1 MDENYALGNSIEA
14 YQVLNLIGKGGFASV
29 YRARSVKNQMEVA
42 VKMIDKKLMQAAGMV
57 KRVRQEV
64 SIHYRL
70 KHPSILELYTFF
82 EDENYVYLVLEICH
96 RGELNRYLKVRGSL
110 SEDEARSF
118 LRQIVEGMIYL
129 HSHNILHRDLTLSN
143 LLLTKSMR
151 VKIADFG
158 LATQLAWPEEKHM
171 TMCGTPNYIS
181 PEIATRSS
189 HGLEADVWSLGC
201 MLYTFLVGKPPFD
214 TAAVQSTLTRVVMS
228 DYELPEHLSV
238 EACSLIDSLLKKNPK
253 ERLKLNEVLSHP
265 FMNKYIGCSDKLLT
279 QNSTD
284 SGMGT
289 MTTVSSSR
297 STNATRQGYSRPLI
311 ALPITEL
318 ESQRSSE
325 CVNISNSSS
334 LRTKC
339 SGNAIYR
346 HNVPTRETQSPTSPV
361 RLRPGHGD
369 RYPCSQMGGSLEQL
383 KTKIS
388 TLPSVGVRSDK
399 TEPYHQETV
408 QVLQH
413 YGGPPRRERDAS
425 EERRRQEKGGEK
437 QVASQLT
444 RAVFTGE
451 LRKKLYGEEKNE
463 LVYLSAEKGNS
474 SHSCNPHDNWRKIS
488 DTNEAQ
494 HSQSSRSTCGH
505 CHVDGFC
512 SETTVQCINQ
522 KHFHQ
527 NLNNISCHSASCHG
541 SSCDQP
547 LRSELNG
554 QEVRRLEKV
563 KHSTCSHHW
572 QCGGRDNCCSH
583 LETCG
588 CRTSDHS
595 HFAASLCKNRSKVF
609 KESCHMETCNDDT
622 TSKPNIH
629 PKYGKHSEGQDNL
642 SSPLNTKRLRSTRQ
656 RTKNAV
662 VHILENGEVCVE
674 FIRCKNQEEK
684 VTDVCRISPDGMR
697 VIIYKPNGGKGCPI
711 TSSPAV
717 IPQSGADNIFSY
729 ESLPQKH
736 YKKYIYAARFVK
748 LVRAKTPKITFYSS
762 QAKCMLMENSPTPD
776 FEVSFYKGGKITF
789 SGGSTKIIDVT
800 GKAYSLNYEEE
811 LEGLPSSIQILCK
824 HFSECHQH
832 CQDLEAALSATETR
846 TSQQCFPVII
856 GRRPSAIPSSVQND
870 KENYL
875 LREKS
880 GNPSV
885 LHPLSTDFY
894 EASKQNSSRLDEKF
908 NDTQV
913 QSSVGRSGSH
923 KTPSSGQSSCSQS
936 EIIRSVFIPH
946 MGWASQLLSG
956 DVWLQCT
963 DGTQLKIP
971 SSTAEIQFTDISG
984 KKEFYNQDDILPD
997 RLKEKLAQLPHIVN
1011 QLVKSGSVKSTHSY
1025 RTVR

>member
-1 MDENYALGNSIEA
+1 MDGNYALGNSIED

-29 YRARSVKNQMEVA
+29 YRARSIKNQMEVA
-42 VKMIDKKLMQAAGMV
+42 IKMIDKKLMQAAGMV

-96 RGELNRYLKVRGSL
+96 QGELHRYLKGRGSL
-110 SEDEARSF
+110 SEDEARSI

-143 LLLTKSMR
+143 LLLTKNLR

-158 LATQLAWPEEKHM
+158 LATQLAWPDEKHM

-181 PEIATRSS
+181 PEIATHSS

-214 TAAVQSTLTRVVMS
+214 TEAVRSTLTRVVMS

-253 ERLKLNEVLSHP
+253 ERLKLNDVLSHP
-265 FMNKYIGCSDKLLT
+265 FVTKYIGCSDKLLT
-279 QNSTD
+279 QNSMD

-297 STNATRQGYSRPLI
+297 STNSTRRGYSKPLI
-311 ALPITEL
+311 AFPITEL
-318 ESQRSSE
+318 ESQQSSG
-325 CVNISNSSS
+325 CVNTSNTSS
-334 LRTKC
+334 LRNNY
-339 SGNAIYR
+339 SGNVIHR
-346 HNVPTRETQSPTSPV
+346 HNAAARETQSSTPPV
-361 RLRPGHGD
+361 RLRA
-369 RYPCSQMGGSLEQL
+369 
-383 KTKIS
+383 
-388 TLPSVGVRSDK
+388 GVS
-399 TEPYHQETV
+399 
-408 QVLQH
+408 QH

-425 EERRRQEKGGEK
+425 EERRRQERGGEK
-437 QVASQLT
+437 QVASQLA

-451 LRKKLYGEEKNE
+451 LRNKLYGEEKTK
-463 LVYLSAEKGNS
+463 LVYKSEEKGGP
-474 SHSCNPHDNWRKIS
+474 SHSCNPHDHWGQK
-488 DTNEAQ
+488 TELNEAQ
-494 HSQSSRSTCGH
+494 HSQCGRSTCSH
-505 CHVDGFC
+505 CHWDGFC
-512 SETTVQCINQ
+512 SETTVQCSNQ

-527 NLNNISCHSASCHG
+527 NYNNNTSCHSASCHG

-547 LRSELNG
+547 LQSELNG
-554 QEVRRLEKV
+554 QEVRRFEQV
-563 KHSTCSHHW
+563 KYSTCSHHW
-572 QCGGRDNCCSH
+572 QCGGIDNCCSH

-588 CRTSDHS
+588 CRTSNHN
-595 HFAASLCKNRSKVF
+595 HPVTSLCKNRSKVS
-609 KESCHMETCNDDT
+609 KESCHTETCSHDA
-622 TSKPNIH
+622 TSTPSTP
-629 PKYGKHSEGQDNL
+629 PKCGKHSEGQNNL

-674 FIRCKNQEEK
+674 FLRSKNQEEK
-684 VTDVCRISPDGMR
+684 VIDVCRISPDGMR
-697 VIIYKPNGGKGCPI
+697 VIIYKPNGARGCPL
-711 TSSPAV
+711 SNSPAV
-717 IPQSGADNIFSY
+717 IPQSGADSIFSY

-762 QAKCMLMENSPTPD
+762 QAKCMLMENSPVPD
-776 FEVSFYKGGKITF
+776 FEASFYNGGKITF
-789 SGGSTKIIDVT
+789 SGASTKIIDST
-800 GKAYSLNYEEE
+800 GKAYSLKCEEE
-811 LEGLPSSIQILCK
+811 LDSLPSSIQTLWK
-824 HFSECHQH
+824 HFAECHQH
-832 CQDLEAALSATETR
+832 CQDLETALSAIEAR
-846 TSQQCFPVII
+846 TAQQCFPIII
-856 GRRPSAIPSSVQND
+856 GRRPSAIPSSARRD
-870 KENYL
+870 KENHP

-880 GNPSV
+880 ENLSV
-885 LHPLSTDFY
+885 LHPLSTDFH
-894 EASKQNSSRLDEKF
+894 EASFKQNPSRLEEKLID
-908 NDTQV
+908 DTQIE
-913 QSSVGRSGSH
+913 SSMGRSGSH

-936 EIIRSVFIPH
+936 EVIRSVFIPH

-963 DGTQLKIP
+963 DGTQLRIP
-971 SSTAEIQFTDISG
+971 ASTTEIHFIDISG
-984 KKEFYNQDDILPD
+984 KKEIYNQDDILPNQ
-997 RLKEKLAQLPHIVN
+997 LKEKLAQLPHVVD
-1011 QLVKSGSVKSTHSY
+1011 QLVKSGSQKATHSY